1 MDSSMPKKISYFLHD
16 FTPDREA
23 LSKETEVL
31 YSHFDSYRVFQ
42 VAVHDISTKFKMRF
56 SKSMVCYPDWMLP
69 LGYFFTRHLQNHSDL
84 IHIVGSVTGRIYLK
98 ILNRKP
104 TILTNASA
112 IIMDRVENCKGYWPK
127 LDKIVVEC
135 NRDKKIL
142 LECGVPPERLQLI
155 YPGVQL
161 PEVTRPKIGKKF
173 KILFASAPISDASEE
188 FSSKGVDLILKVAA
202 ELKDCDFTLL
212 WRKKHLD
219 RIKDQISTLKLKN
232 VILQDEIISDVMQ
245 FFEQSH
251 AIILVPI
258 KEDAC
263 KPCPHSIVEAL
274 AVGRPVIVSRFV
286 GIADIIQQEEC
297 GVVCD
302 GEKESLITA
311 IERLRASYSVYQ
323 RRCRVTARE
332 KGMVKPIDKRRSAHS
347 PQIFFYKKIVRAYEN
362 LSKKLGIIEQ

>member
-1 MDSSMPKKISYFLHD
+1 MPKKISYFLHD

-23 LSKETEVL
+23 LSKETEIL
-31 YSHFDSYRVFQ
+31 YSHFDSYNDFQ

-56 SKSMVCYPDWMLP
+56 SKSRVCYPDWMLP

-104 TILTNASA
+104 VVLTNASA
-112 IIMDRVENCKGYWPK
+112 IIMNRVESCKTYWSK
-127 LDKIVVEC
+127 LDRIVVEC

-161 PEVTRPKIGKKF
+161 PEVTTPKIGKKF
-173 KILFASAPISDASEE
+173 KILFASAPISNASEE
-188 FSSKGVDLILKVAA
+188 FSSKGLDLILKVAA
-202 ELKDCDFTLL
+202 EIKDCDFTLL

-219 RIKDQISTLKLKN
+219 RIKDQIDTLKLKN
-232 VILQDEIISDVMQ
+232 VVLQDEIVSDVMQ
-245 FFEQSH
+245 FFEQSN
-251 AIILVPI
+251 ATILVPT

-263 KPCPHSIVEAL
+263 KPCPHSIVESL

-286 GIADIIQQEEC
+286 GIADLIQQEKC

-302 GEKESLITA
+302 GVKENLLAA
-311 IERLRASYSVYQ
+311 IEKLRTSYSVYQ
-323 RRCRVTARE
+323 RRCRVTAEHYFSSSKFIHQYE
-332 KGMVKPIDKRRSAHS
+332 KLYSEFLDYN
-347 PQIFFYKKIVRAYEN
+347 F
-362 LSKKLGIIEQ
+362 